1 MRARAPSRPSPEF
14 FLALM
19 YLGGLGLGN
28 EWIGDLLTFFAVA
41 VGQEG
46 SPVKVTGWPGEG
58 TLG

>member
-1 MRARAPSRPSPEF
+1 
-14 FLALM
+14 M